1 MCYPLG
7 TIWHPNWKA
16 HGKNRSSFYM
26 PLSDLA
32 SVFLHSALR
41 GLPPVVAAENTR
53 DDVRCL
59 HWLSSFPENHQAT
72 PKRRGLKSAYY
83 TILPTQIY
91 PNNALIFLDQSLQI
105 TMDHTSSI
113 VSSLHNMDT
122 LIESRPKCSGTF
134 YALKSVAEI
143 LKVPSTIP
151 S

>member
-1 MCYPLG
+1 MLPFGNPLAPKLEG
-7 TIWHPNWKA
+7 PWKKTA
-16 HGKNRSSFYM
+16 HLFTVHASKRS
-26 PLSDLA
+26 
-32 SVFLHSALR
+32 R
-41 GLPPVVAAENTR
+41 IG
-53 DDVRCL
+53 
-59 HWLSSFPENHQAT
+59 LSSLCFEGFAAGRCGGKHERRCSMFALAFIFPWESSRN
-72 PKRRGLKSAYY
+72 PKKKRFEICVLYNI
-83 TILPTQIY
+83 TN
-91 PNNALIFLDQSLQI
+91 PNNALNFLDQSHQI